1 MESME
6 ITDAS
11 AENSQSKPPEKK
23 VRANDYG
30 TETRKVAVPKHRFG
44 PLKENWMKIFNPVV
58 EHLKLQIRFNLKT
71 RNVEIRTGKE
81 TENISNVQISECDL
95 RVIWEICFPSL
106 HFQQSLQVCPS
117 IRSQFPG

>member
-1 MESME
+1 MELYCIYKQLTFVSGNMESME

-23 VRANDYG
+23 VRTNDYG

-81 TENISNVQISECDL
+81 TENISNVQKGN
-95 RVIWEICFPSL
+95 VAK
-106 HFQQSLQVCPS
+106 
-117 IRSQFPG
+117 